1 MSAKIYTVWGGNNS
15 GKTTFA
21 VNLACAL
28 ARQDKLVGLISS
40 NLICGELQTYFGE
53 GVSAEKGI
61 FEALIK
67 ESPNIGEMFSEC
79 GQSKNLFYLCVPTL
93 YSGLLCDTVGILNVE
108 RLLNSASLVFD
119 MLIIDGASE
128 INNPISSVGLWLAD
142 RIFILHRPSI
152 RAQLWYRSVS
162 EFIRELHIG
171 DKQIHILRT
180 SNGDFDDR
188 LYQTMT
194 ELPFPW
200 ELPYVK
206 RAGELENA
214 GTPLYFFRDRSCR
227 RYSKVLGQIAH
238 KICGGGKP

>member
-1 MSAKIYTVWGGNNS
+1 M
-15 GKTTFA
+15 
-21 VNLACAL
+21 
-28 ARQDKLVGLISS
+28 
-40 NLICGELQTYFGE
+40 
-53 GVSAEKGI
+53 
-61 FEALIK
+61 
-67 ESPNIGEMFSEC
+67 
-79 GQSKNLFYLCVPTL
+79 
-93 YSGLLCDTVGILNVE
+93 
-108 RLLNSASLVFD
+108 FD

-162 EFIRELHIG
+162 EFILELHIG

-200 ELPYVK
+200 ELPHVK
-206 RAGELENA
+206 CAGELENA

-227 RYSKVLGQIAH
+227 RYSKVLEQIAH